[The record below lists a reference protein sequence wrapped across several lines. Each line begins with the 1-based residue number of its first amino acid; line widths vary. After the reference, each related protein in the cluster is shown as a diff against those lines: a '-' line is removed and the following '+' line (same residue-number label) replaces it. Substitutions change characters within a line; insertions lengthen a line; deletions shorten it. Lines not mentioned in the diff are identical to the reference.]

1 MSDDLFRVSALAHAA
16 DVSVDTVRY
25 YQHRGLLDPP
35 KREGRLAFY
44 EASHLTRIRRI
55 QELKSQG
62 LSLGTIKR
70 ILAGADPIDAAL
82 ATAVSGEG
90 GKKLS
95 LEEVAGEAGV
105 PIGLVESLVAE
116 GLLLPLSPDTERPY
130 TEADVGAVRGGM
142 AMLEAGVPLE
152 RLLGLGRR
160 YAQAVDE
167 IAEEAVTLFDEYV
180 RRPTR
185 DRPEQPV
192 DLLLEAFNR
201 LLPAASALARHSF
214 ERAVLTAARR
224 RIEESTDDR

>member
-1 MSDDLFRVSALAHAA
+1 MTDDPFRVGELAEAA
-16 DVSVDTVRY
+16 DVTVDTVRY

-35 KREGRLAFY
+35 KRVGRLAFY
-44 EASHLTRIRRI
+44 STTHLTRLKRI
-55 QELKSQG
+55 QELKGQG
-62 LSLGTIKR
+62 LSLETVRR
-70 ILAGADPIDAAL
+70 ILAGANPIDAAL
-82 ATAVSGEG
+82 ATAVTGEG
-90 GKKLS
+90 EKKLS
-95 LEEVAGEAGV
+95 MEEVADEAGV
-105 PIGLVESLVAE
+105 PLSLVESLVAE
-116 GLLLPLSPDTERPY
+116 GLLLPLSPDTERQY

-142 AMLEAGVPLE
+142 AMLEAGVPLS

-160 YAQAVDE
+160 YAQAVDD

-214 ERAVLTAARR
+214 ERAILTAARR
-224 RIEESTDDR
+224 RIEENVDG